1 MKRTIFVVAL
11 SIAGFIAVWRFEP
24 GPPVQNAAAQ
34 APPSLAV
41 PSTSVPKP
49 TAAAPSAPS
58 TSAGGPTGGTSN
70 SPTTSAPPSSTPD
83 SANATVTT
91 QGTPEWSTYGTVQVQ
106 VTFAGSRLAA
116 ITLVQAPDGGR
127 ALTAL
132 PKLQE
137 EAIKAQSA
145 KIDTVTG
152 ATETSE
158 SYKTSLQAAIDARGN
173 R

>member
-24 GPPVQNAAAQ
+24 GPPVQNTAVAQ
-34 APPSLAV
+34 APPAV
-41 PSTSVPKP
+41 VAPSTPAP
-49 TAAAPSAPS
+49 TTAPSPS

-70 SPTTSAPPSSTPD
+70 SPATSAPPPSTSD
-83 SANATVTT
+83 SAKATVTT
-91 QGTPEWSTYGTVQVQ
+91 QGTAEWSTYGTVQVQ
-106 VTFAGSRLAA
+106 VTFAGTRLAA
-116 ITLVQAPDGGR
+116 ITLLQAPDGGR

-173 R
+173 

>member
-1 MKRTIFVVAL
+1 MKKTIFVVAL

-24 GPPVQNAAAQ
+24 GPVHNTAVA
-34 APPSLAV
+34 APP
-41 PSTSVPKP
+41 PSV
-49 TAAAPSAPS
+49 AAPSTAP
-58 TSAGGPTGGTSN
+58 
-70 SPTTSAPPSSTPD
+70 APPATTGATPSTPD

-91 QGTPEWSTYGTVQVQ
+91 QGTPESSTYGTVQVQ
-106 VTFAGSRLAA
+106 VTFTGSRMIAV
-116 ITLVQAPDGGR
+116 TLLQAPDDGR

-132 PKLQE
+132 PRLQE

-145 KIDTVTG
+145 DIDTITG

-158 SYKTSLQAAIDARGN
+158 SYKTSLRAAIDARGS

>member
-24 GPPVQNAAAQ
+24 GPVHNTAVA
-34 APPSLAV
+34 APPSV
-41 PSTSVPKP
+41 
-49 TAAAPSAPS
+49 AAPSTAPAPPAS
-58 TSAGGPTGGTSN
+58 TSPGAVP
-70 SPTTSAPPSSTPD
+70 STPD

-91 QGTPEWSTYGTVQVQ
+91 QGTPESSSYGTVQVE
-106 VTFAGSRLAA
+106 VTFTGSRMVAV
-116 ITLVQAPDGGR
+116 TLLQAPDDGR

-132 PKLQE
+132 PRLQQ
-137 EAIKAQSA
+137 EAMKAQSA
-145 KIDTVTG
+145 DIDTITG

>member
-1 MKRTIFVVAL
+1 MKRTIFVVML

-24 GPPVQNAAAQ
+24 APPVQNTAVAQ
-34 APPSLAV
+34 APPAV
-41 PSTSVPKP
+41 VAPSTS
-49 TAAAPSAPS
+49 AAPPS
-58 TSAGGPTGGTSN
+58 TSAGGPTGGTSS
-70 SPTTSAPPSSTPD
+70 SPTTSAPPPSTSD
-83 SANATVTT
+83 SAKATVTT
-91 QGTPEWSTYGTVQVQ
+91 QGTAEWSTYGTVQVQ

-116 ITLVQAPDGGR
+116 ITLLQAPDGGR

-137 EAIKAQSA
+137 AAIKAQSA

-173 R
+173 

>member
-1 MKRTIFVVAL
+1 VKRTIFVVAL

-24 GPPVQNAAAQ
+24 GPPVQNTAIAQ
-34 APPSLAV
+34 APPAV
-41 PSTSVPKP
+41 TAPSTS
-49 TAAAPSAPS
+49 APPPS
-58 TSAGGPTGGTSN
+58 TSAGGPTGGTSD
-70 SPTTSAPPSSTPD
+70 SPTPSAPPSSAPPSSTSD

-106 VTFAGSRLAA
+106 VTFTGSRMAA
-116 ITLVQAPDGGR
+116 ITLLQAPDGGR

-137 EAIKAQSA
+137 AAIKAQSA
-145 KIDTVTG
+145 DIDTVTG

-158 SYKTSLQAAIDARGN
+158 SYKTSLQAAINARGK

>member
-1 MKRTIFVVAL
+1 MKRTIFVVML

-24 GPPVQNAAAQ
+24 GPPVQNTAVAQ
-34 APPSLAV
+34 APPAV
-41 PSTSVPKP
+41 VAPSTS
-49 TAAAPSAPS
+49 AAPPS

-70 SPTTSAPPSSTPD
+70 SPTPSAPPPSTSD
-83 SANATVTT
+83 STKATVTT
-91 QGTPEWSTYGTVQVQ
+91 QGTAEWSTYGTVQVQ

-116 ITLVQAPDGGR
+116 ITLLQAPDGGR

-173 R
+173 

>member
-1 MKRTIFVVAL
+1 VKRTIFVVAL

-24 GPPVQNAAAQ
+24 GPPVQNTAVAQ
-34 APPSLAV
+34 APPAV
-41 PSTSVPKP
+41 TAPSTPSTS
-49 TAAAPSAPS
+49 APPPS
-58 TSAGGPTGGTSN
+58 TSAGGPTGGTS
-70 SPTTSAPPSSTPD
+70 SSAPPPTSSTPD

-106 VTFAGSRLAA
+106 VTFTGSRLAA
-116 ITLVQAPDGGR
+116 ITLLQAPDGGR

-137 EAIKAQSA
+137 AAIEAQSA
-145 KIDTVTG
+145 DIDTVTG

-158 SYKTSLQAAIDARGN
+158 SYKTSLQAAINARGK

>member
-24 GPPVQNAAAQ
+24 GPVHNTAVA
-34 APPSLAV
+34 APP
-41 PSTSVPKP
+41 PSV
-49 TAAAPSAPS
+49 AAPSTAPAPPNS
-58 TSAGGPTGGTSN
+58 TSPS
-70 SPTTSAPPSSTPD
+70 SAPSTPD

-91 QGTPEWSTYGTVQVQ
+91 QGTPESSTYGTVQVE
-106 VTFAGSRLAA
+106 VTFTGTRMVAV
-116 ITLVQAPDGGR
+116 TLLQAPDDGR

-132 PKLQE
+132 PRLQQ
-137 EAIKAQSA
+137 EAMKAQSA
-145 KIDTVTG
+145 DIDTITG

>member
-34 APPSLAV
+34 APPAV
-41 PSTSVPKP
+41 VAPSTSAPKP
-49 TAAAPSAPS
+49 TTTAPS

-70 SPTTSAPPSSTPD
+70 SPTTSAPPPSSTPD

-106 VTFAGSRLAA
+106 VTFTGSRMAA
-116 ITLVQAPDGGR
+116 ITLLQAPDGGR

>member
-1 MKRTIFVVAL
+1 MKKTIFVVAL

-24 GPPVQNAAAQ
+24 GPVHNTASAAQ
-34 APPSLAV
+34 APP
-41 PSTSVPKP
+41 PSIT
-49 TAAAPSAPS
+49 APS
-58 TSAGGPTGGTSN
+58 TSAAPPTSPSSN
-70 SPTTSAPPSSTPD
+70 SD

-91 QGTPEWSTYGTVQVQ
+91 QGSAESGNYGTVQVQ
-106 VTFAGSRLAA
+106 VTFTGSRLVA
-116 ITLVQAPDGGR
+116 ITLLQAPDDGR

-132 PKLQE
+132 PRLQE
-137 EAIKAQSA
+137 EAMQAQSA
-145 KIDTVTG
+145 DIDTVTG

>member
-1 MKRTIFVVAL
+1 VKRTIFVVAL

-24 GPPVQNAAAQ
+24 GPPVQNTAVAQ
-34 APPSLAV
+34 APPAV
-41 PSTSVPKP
+41 TAPSTPSTS
-49 TAAAPSAPS
+49 APPPS
-58 TSAGGPTGGTSN
+58 TSAGGPTGGTS
-70 SPTTSAPPSSTPD
+70 SSAPPPTSSTPD
-83 SANATVTT
+83 SANTTVTT

-106 VTFAGSRLAA
+106 VTFTGSRLAA
-116 ITLVQAPDGGR
+116 ITLLQAPDGGR

-137 EAIKAQSA
+137 AAIEAQSA
-145 KIDTVTG
+145 DIDTVTG

-158 SYKTSLQAAIDARGN
+158 SYKTSLQAAINARGK